1 MKIFDIV
8 RDFGSLS
15 LSRTT
20 RSLHIVIMQRPVFN
34 LMPLPSYYID
44 CPRIG
49 DLIVYKVPII
59 MHPWG
64 VDFILVKLEFYDCK
78 FKNF

>member
-1 MKIFDIV
+1 
-8 RDFGSLS
+8 
-15 LSRTT
+15 
-20 RSLHIVIMQRPVFN
+20 MQRPVFN